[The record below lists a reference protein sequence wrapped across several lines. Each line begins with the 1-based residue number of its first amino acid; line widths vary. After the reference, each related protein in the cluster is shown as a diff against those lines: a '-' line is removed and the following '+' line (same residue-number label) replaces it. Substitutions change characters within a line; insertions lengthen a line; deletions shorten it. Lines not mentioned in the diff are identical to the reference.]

1 MLQSTHLL
9 RLVQQRY
16 LNSIYL
22 IQFNISRLS
31 TKENYTFKKHPRCV
45 MLHGKIKSI
54 YFILFTCLLVNDY
67 FNYYYY
73 CYYYYFYVS
82 YINYPVFAF
91 SFYFVSSVSSF
102 LPFNSGL
109 ICNGI
114 WAVKSVHEL
123 IKN

>member
-1 MLQSTHLL
+1 MQQSTHLL

-16 LNSIYL
+16 LNSIHL

-31 TKENYTFKKHPRCV
+31 TKENYTFKKYPRCV
-45 MLHGKIKSI
+45 MLHGKIKSNF
-54 YFILFTCLLVNDY
+54 FISFTCLLVNE
-67 FNYYYY
+67 YY

-82 YINYPVFAF
+82 YINYPVFVF
-91 SFYFVSSVSSF
+91 SVYFVSFVSSF

-114 WAVKSVHEL
+114 WAVKSVHE
-123 IKN
+123 